1 MSVRYLNPVTLKFK
15 FNPTKKTTHI
25 QDHINIFLKKLTS
38 FTIKIDVSSK
48 NGIDFTA
55 NKKNLILD
63 VNQLSGYETFIL
75 NIALKSALN
84 KYSFISKSTLFILDE
99 GLDVVDKDNFKKL
112 DILMKLL
119 MKHYK
124 HILLISH
131 MPKVKDL
138 QHHEVNI
145 QNNGQSS
152 YIATL

>member
-1 MSVRYLNPVTLKFK
+1 MNT
-15 FNPTKKTTHI
+15 
-25 QDHINIFLKKLTS
+25 FLEKLTT
-38 FTIKIDVSSK
+38 FTISIETDTK
-48 NGIDFTA
+48 NGICLSA
-55 NKKNLILD
+55 HKKGLILD

-112 DILMKLL
+112 NLLMKLL

-145 QNNGQSS
+145 QNNGTSS
-152 YIATL
+152 FIV